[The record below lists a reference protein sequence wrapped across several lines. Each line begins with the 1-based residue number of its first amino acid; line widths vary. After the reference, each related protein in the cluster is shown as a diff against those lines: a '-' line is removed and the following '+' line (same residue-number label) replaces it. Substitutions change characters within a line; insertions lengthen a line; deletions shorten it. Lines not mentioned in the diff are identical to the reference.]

1 MATNGD
7 FLEEPKKTV
16 GENST
21 DIDAA
26 DLTSDQGVEATPGD
40 ENEAEPK
47 LFPEE
52 YVKALRE
59 ENKARRM
66 ENLKL
71 KGEIEA
77 LKAEMADFLSAAATE
92 IGIGGASTT
101 EDNGKVMDSV
111 LEGLRGLKSTLV
123 YSAFFSEATMAGLA
137 PEIVPDAY
145 RLSDLGAV
153 AINQKTGEVSGVS
166 EAVAKLLDTR
176 PYLFSVRPVDIDI
189 GAETNPPMG
198 EISYPLEIEGL
209 ASELGVSPEFTL
221 ELNKKRA
228 ARAGGKKGISEI
240 WRRPK
245 VKKLSIFQR

>member
-1 MATNGD
+1 M
-7 FLEEPKKTV
+7 EEPKKTV

-176 PYLFSVRPVDIDI
+176 PYLFSARAVDI

-198 EISYPLEIEGL
+198 ETSYPLEIEGL
-209 ASELGVSPEFTL
+209 AGELGVSPEFAL
-221 ELNKKRA
+221 ELNRKRA
-228 ARAGGKKGISEI
+228 ARVGGKKGISEI